1 MEINEW
7 LNGNKLSLDI
17 WNKKYRNED
26 ESFEEF
32 LDRICVGQENIKE
45 LVRSKKFIFG
55 GRILANRGVKN
66 KKGSLSN
73 CYVLPAP
80 EDNLESIL
88 ECAKQMART
97 FSYGGGVGIDLSNLR
112 PRGATTHNAAKE
124 SSGPVSFMD
133 LFSQVTQTI
142 SQNGRRGATMI
153 SLSINHPD
161 IEEFIDCKTDLE
173 RVKYANISVRVTD
186 DFMKAVEQKISTY
199 YLLSWPC
206 NKCET
211 GIDTST
217 WKEGEL
223 HEVNGTYYKLVDPN
237 RLFKKLCENNWN
249 YAEPGI
255 LYWDRIEGYNMLNN
269 IEEFKY
275 AGVNP
280 CAEEPLP
287 AGGSCLLGSINLA
300 EFVINPFTK
309 NAKINWND
317 LEDTVIK
324 SVMALNQVLIEGL
337 TLHPLPIQQKTV
349 RDWRQIGL
357 GTMGLAEMLI
367 KLGIK
372 YGSPESIKIID
383 TIYNDI
389 ASTAVEESLALAK
402 EHGCYPACDK
412 EKLAQSKFIKALG
425 LPVSIIDD
433 IRKYG
438 LYNSQLLTCAPTG
451 SIGTMFETS
460 TGVEPYFA
468 LSYTRKTQSLNGEDT
483 YYQVDSKIV
492 EDYKKVTGDVKLPD
506 YFITSADIN
515 PIDRVKVQSAL
526 QEYTD
531 ASISSTVNLPNE
543 ATVDDVYNIYIE
555 AWKYNLKG
563 VTVYRSGCKRE
574 GILTTDKP
582 EKKEEPIQLEAV
594 HDKLPRGFIVKAD
607 DNCIGLKRTLVTGC
621 GTLHCEAFFHPE
633 TGELLETY
641 LSKGSKGGCNNFMI
655 GLSRMISLAARGGL
669 GIDAIIDQLN
679 SCGVCPSYAVR
690 TATKKDT
697 SKGACCP
704 VAVGNALR
712 DMHNEVL
719 EKIKYCYPDNY
730 INLSQIPEFLGDN
743 MPERIEKW
751 KEYKDQGVVIT
762 NATEYEE
769 CPECHQKGLT
779 HSGGCDQCI
788 LCGYSKCN

>member
-7 LNGNKLSLDI
+7 LNGNQLSLDI

-32 LDRICVGQENIKE
+32 LDRICVGQEDIKE
-45 LVRSKKFIFG
+45 LIRSKKFIFG
-55 GRILANRGVKN
+55 GRILANRGIKN

-112 PRGATTHNAAKE
+112 PRGAATHNAAKE
-124 SSGPVSFMD
+124 STGPVSFMD

-153 SLSINHPD
+153 SLSVNHPD

-173 RVKYANISVRVTD
+173 RVKYANISVRVTN
-186 DFMKAVEQKISTY
+186 DFMDAVKHGVKRY
-199 YLLSWPC
+199 VLSWPC
-206 NKCET
+206 DKYES
-211 GIDTST
+211 GIDTSD
-217 WKEGEL
+217 WKDGEL
-223 HEVNGTYYKLVDPN
+223 HEINGVYYKIVDPVK
-237 RLFKKLCENNWN
+237 LFRKLAENNWN

-255 LYWDRIEGYNMLNN
+255 LYWNDIEGYNMLDN

-287 AGGSCLLGSINLA
+287 AGGSCLLGSINLSK
-300 EFVINPFTK
+300 FVINPFTK
-309 NAKINWND
+309 NASIDWND
-317 LEDTVIK
+317 LETTV
-324 SVMALNQVLIEGL
+324 VGATMALNQVLIEGL
-337 TLHPLPIQQKTV
+337 TLHPLSIQQETV

-372 YGSPESIKIID
+372 YGSEESINLIKEVYR
-383 TIYNDI
+383 TI
-389 ASTAVEESLALAK
+389 AVTAVQESLSLA
-402 EHGCYPACDK
+402 EELGCYPKCDK
-412 EKLAQSKFIKALG
+412 EKLVQSNFITALA

-492 EDYKKVTGDVKLPD
+492 EDYKKVTGNVKLPD
-506 YFITSADIN
+506 YFITSANIN
-515 PIDRVKVQSAL
+515 PIDRIKVQAAL

-543 ATVDDVYNIYIE
+543 ATVEDVYNIYLE
-555 AWKYNLKG
+555 AWEHRLKG
-563 VTVYRSGCKRE
+563 ITIYRSGCKRE

-582 EKKEEPIQLEAV
+582 EKKEESVQLEAV
-594 HDKLPRGFIVKAD
+594 HDDLPRGFVVKAD
-607 DNCIGLKRTLVTGC
+607 DNCIGLKRTLTTGC
-621 GTLHCEAFFHPE
+621 GTLHVEAFFHPE

-669 GIDAIIDQLN
+669 SINAIIDQLN

-712 DMHNEVL
+712 EMYKEVQQRIQRCIP
-719 EKIKYCYPDNY
+719 EQSSSEDYKKIAEV
-730 INLSQIPEFLGDN
+730 NLS
-743 MPERIEKW
+743 
-751 KEYKDQGVVIT
+751 
-762 NATEYEE
+762 EYEE

-779 HSGGCDQCI
+779 HIGGCDECI
-788 LCGYSKCN
+788 LCGYTHCS

>member
-1 MEINEW
+1 MNEKEW
-7 LNGNKLSLDI
+7 LNGNQLSLDI
-17 WNKKYRNED
+17 YNKKYRNED
-26 ESFEEF
+26 EIFEEF
-32 LDRICVGQENIKE
+32 LDRICVGQKDIKE
-45 LVRSKKFIFG
+45 LIRSKKFIFG
-55 GRILANRGVKN
+55 GRILANRGIKN

-124 SSGPVSFMD
+124 STGPVSFMD
-133 LFSQVTQTI
+133 LYSQVTQTI

-153 SLSINHPD
+153 SLSVNHPD

-186 DFMKAVEQKISTY
+186 DFMNAVENGADIY
-199 YLLSWPC
+199 MLSWPC
-206 NKCET
+206 DICVA
-211 GIDTST
+211 GIDISD
-217 WKEGEL
+217 WKDGEL
-223 HEVNGTYYKLVDPN
+223 HEINGVYYKIINPVK
-237 RLFKKLCENNWN
+237 LFHKLAENNWN

-255 LYWDRIEGYNMLNN
+255 LYWDRIEGYNMLDN

-287 AGGSCLLGSINLA
+287 AGGSCLLGSINLGM
-300 EFVINPFTK
+300 FVKNPFTK
-309 NAKINWND
+309 NASVDWND
-317 LEDTVIK
+317 LETTV
-324 SVMALNQVLIEGL
+324 VGATMALNQVLIEGL
-337 TLHPLPIQQKTV
+337 TLHPLSIQQETV

-367 KLGIK
+367 KLGLK
-372 YGSPESIKIID
+372 YGSPESINLIEEVYR
-383 TIYNDI
+383 TI
-389 ASTAVEESLALAK
+389 ATTAVYESLALAK
-402 EHGCYPACDK
+402 EHGCYPKCNK
-412 EKLAQSKFIKALG
+412 EKLVQSNFIKVLE

-492 EDYKKVTGDVKLPD
+492 EDYKKATGDVKLPD
-506 YFITSADIN
+506 YFVTSSDLN
-515 PIDRVKVQSAL
+515 PIDRIKVQSAL
-526 QEYTD
+526 QKYTD
-531 ASISSTVNLPNE
+531 ASISSTVNLPNKAAVE
-543 ATVDDVYNIYIE
+543 DVYNIYIE
-555 AWKYNLKG
+555 AWKHNLKG
-563 VTVYRSGCKRE
+563 VTIYRSGCKRE
-574 GILTTDKP
+574 GILTVDKP
-582 EKKEEPIQLEAV
+582 EKKEELIQLEAI
-594 HDKLPRGFIVKAD
+594 HDKLPRGFVVKAD
-607 DNCIGLKRTLVTGC
+607 DNCIGLKRTLTTGC

-712 DMHNEVL
+712 DMHKEV
-719 EKIKYCYPDNY
+719 
-730 INLSQIPEFLGDN
+730 
-743 MPERIEKW
+743 MERIKTCIPSE
-751 KEYKDQGVVIT
+751 DSNIPNSVTVVET
-762 NATEYEE
+762 SEYEE

-779 HSGGCDQCI
+779 HIGGCNECI
-788 LCGYSKCN
+788 YCGYSKCS

>member
-1 MEINEW
+1 MTEQEW
-7 LNGNKLSLDI
+7 LNDNQLSLDI

-26 ESFEEF
+26 ETFEEF
-32 LDRICVGQENIKE
+32 LDRICVGQENIKD
-45 LVRSKKFIFG
+45 LIRSKKFIFG
-55 GRILANRGVKN
+55 GRILANRGIKN

-112 PRGATTHNAAKE
+112 PKGATTHNAAKE
-124 SSGPVSFMD
+124 STGPVSFMD
-133 LFSQVTQTI
+133 LYSQVTQTI

-153 SLSINHPD
+153 SLSVNHPD

-173 RVKYANISVRVTD
+173 RVKYANISVRVTN
-186 DFMKAVEQKISTY
+186 DFMNAVKHRINRY
-199 YLLSWPC
+199 ILSWPC
-206 NKCET
+206 DKCES
-211 GIDTST
+211 GINTSD
-217 WKEGEL
+217 WKDGEL
-223 HEVNGTYYKLVDPN
+223 HEVNGVYYKIVNPVK
-237 RLFKKLCENNWN
+237 LFQKLAENNWN

-255 LYWDRIEGYNMLNN
+255 LYWNHIEEYNMLDN

-287 AGGSCLLGSINLA
+287 AGGSCLLGSINLGM
-300 EFVINPFTK
+300 FVKNPFTK
-309 NAKINWND
+309 NASVDWND
-317 LEDTVIK
+317 LETTV
-324 SVMALNQVLIEGL
+324 VGATMALNQVLIEGL
-337 TLHPLPIQQKTV
+337 TLHPLSIQQETV

-367 KLGIK
+367 KLGLK
-372 YGSPESIKIID
+372 YGSEESINLIKEIYR
-383 TIYNDI
+383 TI
-389 ASTAVEESLALAK
+389 AVTAVQESLSLA
-402 EHGCYPACDK
+402 EELGCYPKCDK
-412 EKLAQSKFIKALG
+412 EKLVQSTFIKALN
-425 LPVSIIDD
+425 LPISIIDN

-492 EDYKKVTGDVKLPD
+492 EDYKEATGNFKLPD
-506 YFITSADIN
+506 YFVTSSDLN
-515 PIDRVKVQSAL
+515 PIDRIKVQSAL
-526 QEYTD
+526 QKYTD
-531 ASISSTVNLPNE
+531 ASISSTINLPNK
-543 ATVDDVYNIYIE
+543 ATIEDIYNIYIE
-555 AWKYNLKG
+555 AWKHGLKG

-574 GILTTDKP
+574 GILTTDKH

-594 HDKLPRGFIVKAD
+594 HDELPRGFIVKAD

-719 EKIKYCYPDNY
+719 KKIKYCYPDNY
-730 INLSQIPEFLGDN
+730 VNLSQIPEFLGDN
-743 MPERIEKW
+743 MPERIKKW
-751 KEYKDQGVVIT
+751 KEYKDQGVVLT
-762 NATEYEE
+762 DVTEYEE
-769 CPECHQKGLT
+769 CPSCHEKGLT
-779 HSGGCDQCI
+779 HIGGCDQCI
-788 LCGYSKCN
+788 ACGWSRCS

>member
-1 MEINEW
+1 MEINKW

-45 LVRSKKFIFG
+45 IVRSKKFIFG
-55 GRILANRGVKN
+55 GRILANRGIKG

-124 SSGPVSFMD
+124 STGPVSFMD
-133 LFSQVTQTI
+133 LYSQVTQTI

-153 SLSINHPD
+153 SLSVNHPD

-173 RVKYANISVRVTD
+173 RVKYANISVRVND
-186 DFMKAVEQKISTY
+186 DFMEAVENKSDTY
-199 YLLSWPC
+199 MLTWPC
-206 NKCET
+206 NKCEDVDIN
-211 GIDTST
+211 G
-217 WKEGEL
+217 WKENEL
-223 HEVNGTYYKLVDPN
+223 HEVNGIYYKLINPVK
-237 RLFKKLCENNWN
+237 LFRKLAENNWN

-255 LYWDRIEGYNMLNN
+255 LYWNHIEGYNMLDN

-287 AGGSCLLGSINLA
+287 AGGSCLLGSINLGM
-300 EFVINPFTK
+300 FVKNPFTK
-309 NAKINWND
+309 NASIDWND
-317 LEDTVIK
+317 LETTV
-324 SVMALNQVLIEGL
+324 VGATMALNQVLIEGL
-337 TLHPLPIQQKTV
+337 TLHPLSIQQETV

-372 YGSPESIKIID
+372 YGSEESINLIKEVYR
-383 TIYNDI
+383 TIAI
-389 ASTAVEESLALAK
+389 TAIQESLSLA
-402 EHGCYPACDK
+402 EELGCYPKCDK
-412 EKLAQSKFIKALG
+412 EKLVQSKFIKALN

-506 YFITSADIN
+506 YFVTSSDLN
-515 PIDRVKVQSAL
+515 PIDRIKVQSAL

-543 ATVDDVYNIYIE
+543 VSIEDVYNIYIE

-563 VTVYRSGCKRE
+563 ITVYRSGCKRE

-582 EKKEEPIQLEAV
+582 EKKEESIQLEAV
-594 HDKLPRGFIVKAD
+594 HDELPRGFIVKAD
-607 DNCIGLKRTLVTGC
+607 DNCIGFKRTLTTGC
-621 GTLHCEAFFHPE
+621 GTLHVESFFDPE
-633 TGELLETY
+633 TGELRETY
-641 LSKGSKGGCNNFMI
+641 LSKGSKGGCNNYMI

-669 GIDAIIDQLN
+669 SIEAIIDQLN

-704 VAVGNALR
+704 TAVGIAIK
-712 DMHNEVL
+712 DMYKEAQDR
-719 EKIKYCYPDNY
+719 IQRC
-730 INLSQIPEFLGDN
+730 IPEKSSKQVYEK
-743 MPERIEKW
+743 PEIF
-751 KEYKDQGVVIT
+751 EYD
-762 NATEYEE
+762 E
-769 CPECHQKGLT
+769 CPECRQKGLT
-779 HSGGCDQCI
+779 HIGGCDQCI
-788 LCGYSKCN
+788 LCGWSRCS

>member
-1 MEINEW
+1 MTEKEW
-7 LNGNKLSLDI
+7 LNGNQLSLDI

-32 LDRICVGQENIKE
+32 LDRICVGQKDIKE
-45 LVRSKKFIFG
+45 LIRSKKFIFG
-55 GRILANRGVKN
+55 GRILANRGIKG

-88 ECAKQMART
+88 DCAKQMART

-112 PRGATTHNAAKE
+112 PRGAATHNAAKE

-153 SLSINHPD
+153 SLSVNHPD

-186 DFMKAVEQKISTY
+186 DFMNAVEKDKDY
-199 YLLSWPC
+199 FLAWPC
-206 NKCET
+206 EKSDFNIDLDCKYNKLYET
-211 GIDTST
+211 ISINN
-217 WKEGEL
+217 EL
-223 HEVNGTYYKLVDPN
+223 RYYKKVKAKE
-237 RLFKKLCENNWN
+237 LFKKLAENNWN

-255 LYWDRIEGYNMLNN
+255 LYWNNIEEYNMLNN

-280 CAEEPLP
+280 CAEEPLC
-287 AGGSCLLGSINLA
+287 AGGSCLLGSINLSK
-300 EFVINPFTK
+300 FVINPFTK

-337 TLHPLPIQQKTV
+337 TLHPLSIQQETV
-349 RDWRQIGL
+349 RDLRQIGL

-372 YGSPESIKIID
+372 YGSEESINLIKEVYR
-383 TIYNDI
+383 TI
-389 ASTAVEESLALAK
+389 AVTAVYESLALAR
-402 EHGCYPACDK
+402 EHGCYPKCNK
-412 EKLAQSKFIKALG
+412 ERLIHSSFIKALN
-425 LPVSIIDD
+425 LPTSVLGEIVD
-433 IRKYG
+433 YG

-506 YFITSADIN
+506 YFVTSADIN
-515 PIDRVKVQSAL
+515 PIDRIKVQAAL
-526 QEYTD
+526 QNYTD
-531 ASISSTVNLPNE
+531 ASISSTINLPNK
-543 ATVDDVYNIYIE
+543 ATIEDVYNIYLE
-555 AWKYNLKG
+555 AWERRLKG

-574 GILTTDKP
+574 GILTVDKP
-582 EKKEEPIQLEAV
+582 KKAKEPVQLEAV
-594 HDKLPRGFIVKAD
+594 HNELPRGFVVKAD
-607 DNCIGLKRTLVTGC
+607 DTCIGLKRTLTTGC
-621 GTLHCEAFFHPE
+621 GTLHCTAYFDSI
-633 TGELLETY
+633 TGDLRETY
-641 LSKGSKGGCNNFMI
+641 LSKGSKGGCQNFMI

-669 GIDAIIDQLN
+669 SIDAIIDQLN

-704 VAVGNALR
+704 TAVGIALK
-712 DMHNEVL
+712 DMHKEVL
-719 EKIKYCYPDNY
+719 ERIHNCIPSECESPIKSHEISY
-730 INLSQIPEFLGDN
+730 S
-743 MPERIEKW
+743 
-751 KEYKDQGVVIT
+751 
-762 NATEYEE
+762 EYEE

-779 HSGGCDQCI
+779 HIGGCNECV
-788 LCGYSKCN
+788 LCGYTKCS

>member
-1 MEINEW
+1 MQIEEW
-7 LNGNKLSLDI
+7 LNRNKLSVDI

-32 LDRICVGQENIKE
+32 LDRICVGQEDIKE

-55 GRILANRGVKN
+55 GRILANRGIKN

-80 EDNLESIL
+80 EDNLESIF

-112 PRGATTHNAAKE
+112 PRGAATHNAAKE

-153 SLSINHPD
+153 SLDVNHPD

-186 DFMKAVEQKISTY
+186 DFMNAVKRGVNRYI
-199 YLLSWPC
+199 LSWPC
-206 NKCET
+206 NKCEV
-211 GIDTST
+211 GFDTLD

-223 HEVNGTYYKLVDPN
+223 HELNGVYYKIVNPVK
-237 RLFKKLCENNWN
+237 LFRKLAENNWN

-255 LYWDRIEGYNMLNN
+255 LYWNRIEEYNMLDNV
-269 IEEFKY
+269 EEFNY

-287 AGGSCLLGSINLA
+287 AGGSCLLGSINLSK
-300 EFVINPFTK
+300 FVINPFTK

-337 TLHPLPIQQKTV
+337 TLHPLSIQQETV

-372 YGSPESIKIID
+372 YGSQESIKLIN

-402 EHGCYPACDK
+402 ELGCYPKCDK
-412 EKLAQSKFIKALG
+412 EKLVQSSFIKALG
-425 LPVSIIDD
+425 LPTSVIDD

-492 EDYKKVTGDVKLPD
+492 EDYKKATGDVKLSD
-506 YFITSADIN
+506 YFVTSANIN
-515 PIDRVKVQSAL
+515 PIDRIKVQAAL

-543 ATVDDVYNIYIE
+543 ATVEDIYNIYLK
-555 AWKYNLKG
+555 AWENGLKG
-563 VTVYRSGCKRE
+563 ITIYRSGCKRE

-582 EKKEEPIQLEAV
+582 EKKEESIQLDAI
-594 HDKLPRGFIVKAD
+594 HDELPRGFIVKAD
-607 DNCIGLKRTLVTGC
+607 DNCIGLKRTLTTGC

-704 VAVGNALR
+704 VAVGNALKE
-712 DMHNEVL
+712 MYTEVQ
-719 EKIKYCYPDNY
+719 EKIKCCDFHDSMSNVDTQYR
-730 INLSQIPEFLGDN
+730 L
-743 MPERIEKW
+743 
-751 KEYKDQGVVIT
+751 
-762 NATEYEE
+762 EE
-769 CPECHQKGLT
+769 SLKSMEQYDVCPECHLKGLT
-779 HSGGCDQCI
+779 HIGGCNECI
-788 LCGYSKCN
+788 LCGYTKCN

>member
-1 MEINEW
+1 MTEQEW
-7 LNGNKLSLDI
+7 LNSNQLSLDI

-26 ESFEEF
+26 ETFEEF
-32 LDRICVGQENIKE
+32 LDRICLGQKDIKE
-45 LVRSKKFIFG
+45 LICSKKFIFG
-55 GRILANRGVKN
+55 GRILANRGIRN

-112 PRGATTHNAAKE
+112 PRGAITHNAAKE
-124 SSGPVSFMD
+124 STGPVSFMD
-133 LFSQVTQTI
+133 LYSQVTQTI

-153 SLSINHPD
+153 SLSVNHPD

-186 DFMKAVEQKISTY
+186 DFMKAVKNGVKRY
-199 YLLSWPC
+199 VLSWPC
-206 NKCET
+206 DKYES
-211 GIDTST
+211 GIDVST
-217 WKEGEL
+217 WKDGEL
-223 HEVNGTYYKLVDPN
+223 HEVNGVYYKIINPVK
-237 RLFKKLCENNWN
+237 LFHKLAENNWN

-255 LYWDRIEGYNMLNN
+255 LYWDRIEGYNMLDN

-287 AGGSCLLGSINLA
+287 AGGSCLLGSINLGM
-300 EFVINPFTK
+300 FVKNPFTK
-309 NAKINWND
+309 NASVDWND
-317 LEDTVIK
+317 LETTV
-324 SVMALNQVLIEGL
+324 VGATMALNQVLIEGL
-337 TLHPLPIQQKTV
+337 TLHPLSIQQETV

-372 YGSPESIKIID
+372 YGSPESINLIEEVYR
-383 TIYNDI
+383 TI
-389 ASTAVEESLALAK
+389 ATTAVYESLALAK
-402 EHGCYPACDK
+402 EHGCYPKCSK
-412 EKLAQSKFIKALG
+412 EKLVQSNFIKALE

-492 EDYKKVTGDVKLPD
+492 EDYKKATGNVKLPD
-506 YFITSADIN
+506 YFVTSSDLN
-515 PIDRVKVQSAL
+515 PIDRIKVQSAL
-526 QEYTD
+526 QKYTD
-531 ASISSTVNLPNE
+531 ASISSTVNLPNKV
-543 ATVDDVYNIYIE
+543 TVEDVYNIYIE

-563 VTVYRSGCKRE
+563 ITIYRSGCKRE
-574 GILTTDKP
+574 GILTVDKP

-594 HDKLPRGFIVKAD
+594 HDELDTILPKSRDTFGKVLSGATYKYKTA
-607 DNCIGLKRTLVTGC
+607 C
-621 GTLHCEAFFHPE
+621 GTLYITINKDENGNIIEIFTNSSKNGTCKANLNGE
-633 TGELLETY
+633 TRLA
-641 LSKGSKGGCNNFMI
+641 
-655 GLSRMISLAARGGL
+655 SLALRSGIKVDEVIDSLKSIQCQSCIFAKARGNK
-669 GIDAIIDQLN
+669 IDGSSCPDII
-679 SCGVCPSYAVR
+679 SKCI
-690 TATKKDT
+690 KD
-697 SKGACCP
+697 
-704 VAVGNALR
+704 
-712 DMHNEVL
+712 
-719 EKIKYCYPDNY
+719 
-730 INLSQIPEFLGDN
+730 
-743 MPERIEKW
+743 
-751 KEYKDQGVVIT
+751 EYKEKNIIKNKTVVENNVENIVI
-762 NATEYEE
+762 NHNV
-769 CPECHQKGLT
+769 CPECGKQLQHI
-779 HSGGCDQCI
+779 GGCVQCE
-788 LCGYSKCN
+788 CGYSKCE

>member
-1 MEINEW
+1 MSEKEW
-7 LNGNKLSLDI
+7 LNDNQLSLDI

-32 LDRICVGQENIKE
+32 LDRICVNQEDIKE

-55 GRILANRGVKN
+55 GRILANRGIKN

-124 SSGPVSFMD
+124 STGPVSFMD
-133 LFSQVTQTI
+133 LYSQVTQTI

-153 SLSINHPD
+153 SLDVNHPD

-173 RVKYANISVRVTD
+173 RVKYANISVRVND
-186 DFMKAVEQKISTY
+186 DFIKAVEHGITKY
-199 YLLSWPC
+199 MLSWPC
-206 NKCET
+206 DRRED
-211 GIDTST
+211 IYISD

-223 HEVNGTYYKLVDPN
+223 HEVNGVYYKIVNPCK
-237 RLFKKLCENNWN
+237 LFRKLTENNWN

-255 LYWDRIEGYNMLNN
+255 LYWNHIEEYNMLDN

-287 AGGSCLLGSINLA
+287 AGGSCLLGSINLSK
-300 EFVINPFTK
+300 FVTNSFTK

-337 TLHPLPIQQKTV
+337 TLHPLSIQQETV

-402 EHGCYPACDK
+402 EHGCYPKCDK
-412 EKLAQSKFIKALG
+412 EKLVQSSFIKALG

-492 EDYKKVTGDVKLPD
+492 EDYKKATGDVKLPD
-506 YFITSADIN
+506 YFVTSSDLN
-515 PIDRVKVQSAL
+515 PIDRIKVQAAL
-526 QEYTD
+526 QKYTD

-543 ATVDDVYNIYIE
+543 ATVEDVYNIYIE
-555 AWKYNLKG
+555 AWKQGLKG
-563 VTVYRSGCKRE
+563 ITVYRSGCKRE

-582 EKKEEPIQLEAV
+582 EKKEESIQLEVV
-594 HDKLPRGFIVKAD
+594 HDELPRGFVVKAD
-607 DNCIGLKRTLVTGC
+607 DNCIGLKRTLTTGC
-621 GTLHCEAFFHPE
+621 GTLHCTAYFDPI
-633 TGELLETY
+633 TGELRETY
-641 LSKGSKGGCNNFMI
+641 LSKGSKGGCQNFMI

-669 GIDAIIDQLN
+669 SINNIIDQLN

-690 TATKKDT
+690 TATKHDT
-697 SKGACCP
+697 SKGSCCP
-704 VAVGNALR
+704 IAVGNALR
-712 DMHNEVL
+712 SMYKEV
-719 EKIKYCYPDNY
+719 
-730 INLSQIPEFLGDN
+730 Q
-743 MPERIEKW
+743 ERIKNCYTINENDIIDISD
-751 KEYKDQGVVIT
+751 YNI
-762 NATEYEE
+762 TEYEE

-779 HSGGCDQCI
+779 HVGGCNECV

>member
-1 MEINEW
+1 MTEQEW
-7 LNGNKLSLDI
+7 LNDNQLSLDI

-45 LVRSKKFIFG
+45 LIRSKKFIFG
-55 GRILANRGVKN
+55 GRILANRGVKG

-73 CYVLPAP
+73 CYVLPPP

-112 PRGATTHNAAKE
+112 PRGAVTHNAAKE
-124 SSGPVSFMD
+124 STGPVSFMD
-133 LFSQVTQTI
+133 LYSQVTQTI

-173 RVKYANISVRVTD
+173 RVKYANISVRITD
-186 DFMKAVEQKISTY
+186 KFMQAVEKDEDYI
-199 YLLSWPC
+199 LRWPC
-206 NKCET
+206 SNTSIDDLQKEFPCEAPYNELCEIIIDGEIT
-211 GIDTST
+211 G
-217 WKEGEL
+217 
-223 HEVNGTYYKLVDPN
+223 YYKRVKA
-237 RLFKKLCENNWN
+237 KKLFNKLAENNWN

-255 LYWDRIEGYNMLNN
+255 LYWNRIEEYNMLNN
-269 IEEFKY
+269 TKEFKY

-300 EFVINPFTK
+300 KFVLNPFTK
-309 NAKINWND
+309 NAKIDWNG
-317 LEDTVIK
+317 LEDTVML

-337 TLHPLPIQQKTV
+337 TLHPLSIQQETV
-349 RDWRQIGL
+349 RNWRQIGL

-367 KLGIK
+367 KLGIQ
-372 YGSPESIKIID
+372 YGSPKSIELIN
-383 TIYNDI
+383 TLYNDI

-402 EHGCYPACDK
+402 ELGCYSKCDK
-412 EKLAQSKFIKALG
+412 EKLVQSNFIKALG

-460 TGVEPYFA
+460 TGLEPYFA

-492 EDYKKVTGDVKLPD
+492 DDYKKVTGNTKLPN
-506 YFITSADIN
+506 YFVTSADIN
-515 PIDRVKVQSAL
+515 PIDRIKVQSAL
-526 QEYTD
+526 QTYTD
-531 ASISSTVNLPNE
+531 ASISSTINLPKE
-543 ATVDDVYNIYIE
+543 ASIEDVYNIYME
-555 AWKYNLKG
+555 AWENGLKG
-563 VTVYRSGCKRE
+563 VTIYRSGCKRE

-582 EKKEEPIQLEAV
+582 KKEESVQLEAE
-594 HDKLPRGFIVKAD
+594 HPTLLQRGEVIKAG
-607 DNCIGLKRTLVTGC
+607 DNCIGLKRTLTTGC
-621 GTLHCEAFFHPE
+621 GTLHCTAYFDPF
-633 TGELLETY
+633 TGELRETY
-641 LSKGSKGGCNNFMI
+641 LSKGSKGGCQNFMI

-669 GIDAIIDQLN
+669 SLEAIIDQLN

-690 TATKKDT
+690 NATKHDT
-697 SKGACCP
+697 SKGSCCP
-704 VAVGNALR
+704 IAVGIALKS
-712 DMHNEVL
+712 MHEEVL
-719 EKIKYCYPDNY
+719 ERIHNCVPVIELKSEPVLDNY
-730 INLSQIPEFLGDN
+730 EI
-743 MPERIEKW
+743 
-751 KEYKDQGVVIT
+751 
-762 NATEYEE
+762 

>member
-1 MEINEW
+1 MTENEW

-32 LDRICVGQENIKE
+32 LDRICAGQENIKE

-55 GRILANRGVKN
+55 GRILANRGIKN

-124 SSGPVSFMD
+124 STGPVSFMD
-133 LFSQVTQTI
+133 LYSQVTQTI

-153 SLSINHPD
+153 SLSVNHPD
-161 IEEFIDCKTDLE
+161 IEEFIDCKTNLE

-186 DFMKAVEQKISTY
+186 EFMRAVKNDLDY
-199 YLLSWPC
+199 FLAWPC
-206 NKCET
+206 GKFDFNIDLDSEYDKLYET
-211 GIDTST
+211 VSITN
-217 WKEGEL
+217 
-223 HEVNGTYYKLVDPN
+223 EVRYYK
-237 RLFKKLCENNWN
+237 RIKARKLFRKLAENNWN

-255 LYWDRIEGYNMLNN
+255 LYWNRIENYNMLDNV
-269 IEEFKY
+269 EDFHY

-287 AGGSCLLGSINLA
+287 SGGSCLLGSINLGM
-300 EFVINPFTK
+300 FVKDPFTK
-309 NAKINWND
+309 NANIDWND
-317 LEDTVIK
+317 LETTVIGAT
-324 SVMALNQVLIEGL
+324 MALNQVLIEGL
-337 TLHPLPIQQKTV
+337 TLHPLSIQQETV

-372 YGSPESIKIID
+372 YGSPESIDLID
-383 TIYNDI
+383 TIYKDI
-389 ASTAVEESLALAK
+389 ACTAIEESLALAK
-402 EHGCYPACDK
+402 EHGCYPKCNK
-412 EKLAQSKFIKALG
+412 EKLVQSSFIKALN
-425 LPVSIIDD
+425 LPISIIDD

-468 LSYTRKTQSLNGEDT
+468 LSYTRKTQSLNGKDT

-492 EDYKKVTGDVKLPD
+492 EDYKKVTENIKLTD
-506 YFITSADIN
+506 CFVTSADIN
-515 PIDRVKVQSAL
+515 PIDRINVQATL
-526 QEYTD
+526 QDYTD
-531 ASISSTVNLPNE
+531 ASISSTINLPNT
-543 ATVDDVYNIYIE
+543 ATIEDVYNIYLD
-555 AWKYNLKG
+555 AWREGLKG
-563 VTVYRSGCKRE
+563 VTIYRSGCKRE
-574 GILTTDKP
+574 GILTVDKP
-582 EKKEEPIQLEAV
+582 EKKEEPIQLEAI
-594 HDKLPRGFIVKAD
+594 HDKLPRGFVVKAD
-607 DNCIGLKRTLVTGC
+607 DNCIGLKRTLTTGC
-621 GTLHCEAFFHPE
+621 GTLHVTAYFDPI
-633 TGELLETY
+633 TGELRETY
-641 LSKGSKGGCNNFMI
+641 LSKGSKGGCANFMV

-704 VAVGNALR
+704 TAVGIALK
-712 DMHNEVL
+712 DMHKEV
-719 EKIKYCYPDNY
+719 
-730 INLSQIPEFLGDN
+730 Q
-743 MPERIEKW
+743 ERIKCCHDSMSHSDIQYRLEETAKAM
-751 KEYKDQGVVIT
+751 EQ
-762 NATEYEE
+762 YEE

-779 HSGGCDQCI
+779 HLGGCDQCI

>member
-1 MEINEW
+1 MNEKEW
-7 LNGNKLSLDI
+7 LNGNQLSLDI
-17 WNKKYRNED
+17 YNKKYRNED
-26 ESFEEF
+26 ETFEEF
-32 LDRICVGQENIKE
+32 LDRICVGQKDIKE
-45 LVRSKKFIFG
+45 LIRSKKFIFG
-55 GRILANRGVKN
+55 GRILANRGIKN

-112 PRGATTHNAAKE
+112 PRGAITHNAAKE
-124 SSGPVSFMD
+124 STGPVSFMD
-133 LFSQVTQTI
+133 LYSQVTQTI

-153 SLSINHPD
+153 SLSVNHPD

-186 DFMKAVEQKISTY
+186 DFMKAVENGVGRY
-199 YLLSWPC
+199 MLSWPC
-206 NKCET
+206 DKCES
-211 GIDTST
+211 GIDVST
-217 WKEGEL
+217 WKDGEL
-223 HEVNGTYYKLVDPN
+223 HEVNGVYYKIINPCK
-237 RLFKKLCENNWN
+237 LFRKLAENNWN

-255 LYWDRIEGYNMLNN
+255 LYWNRIEGYNMLDN

-287 AGGSCLLGSINLA
+287 AGGSCLLGSINLGM
-300 EFVINPFTK
+300 FVKNPFTK
-309 NAKINWND
+309 NASVDWND
-317 LEDTVIK
+317 LETTV
-324 SVMALNQVLIEGL
+324 VGATMALNQVLIEGL
-337 TLHPLPIQQKTV
+337 TLHPLSIQQETV

-372 YGSPESIKIID
+372 YGSPESINLIEEVYR
-383 TIYNDI
+383 TI
-389 ASTAVEESLALAK
+389 ATTAVYESLALAK
-402 EHGCYPACDK
+402 EHGCYPKCNK
-412 EKLAQSKFIKALG
+412 EKLVQSNFIKTLE

-492 EDYKKVTGDVKLPD
+492 EDYKKVTGDIKLPD
-506 YFITSADIN
+506 YFVTSSDLN
-515 PIDRVKVQSAL
+515 PIDRIKVQSAL
-526 QEYTD
+526 QKYTD
-531 ASISSTVNLPNE
+531 ASISSTVNLPNK
-543 ATVDDVYNIYIE
+543 ATIEDVYNIYIE
-555 AWKYNLKG
+555 AWKHNLKG
-563 VTVYRSGCKRE
+563 VTIYRSGCKRE
-574 GILTTDKP
+574 GILTVDKP
-582 EKKEEPIQLEAV
+582 EKKEEPIQLEAI
-594 HDKLPRGFIVKAD
+594 HDKFPRGFVVKAD
-607 DNCIGLKRTLVTGC
+607 DNCIGLKRTLTTGC

-669 GIDAIIDQLN
+669 GINAIIDQLN

-704 VAVGNALR
+704 VAVGNALKEMYKEVQER
-712 DMHNEVL
+712 IKCCHDTMSKEDVQYRLEKVL
-719 EKIKYCYPDNY
+719 EEID
-730 INLSQIPEFLGDN
+730 S
-743 MPERIEKW
+743 
-751 KEYKDQGVVIT
+751 
-762 NATEYEE
+762 YEE
-769 CPECHQKGLT
+769 CPECHEKGLT
-779 HSGGCDQCI
+779 HIGGCDQCI
-788 LCGYSKCN
+788 SCGWSRCS

>member
-1 MEINEW
+1 MTEKEW
-7 LNGNKLSLDI
+7 LNGNQLSLDI

-32 LDRICVGQENIKE
+32 LDRVCVGQEDIKE
-45 LVRSKKFIFG
+45 LIRSKKFIFG
-55 GRILANRGVKN
+55 GRILANRGIKG

-124 SSGPVSFMD
+124 STGPVSFMD
-133 LFSQVTQTI
+133 LYSQVTQTI

-153 SLSINHPD
+153 SLSVNHPD

-173 RVKYANISVRVTD
+173 RIKYANISVRVTD
-186 DFMKAVEQKISTY
+186 GFMEAVEHGITKYMLT
-199 YLLSWPC
+199 WPC
-206 NKCET
+206 DKRED
-211 GIDTST
+211 IYISD

-223 HEVNGTYYKLVDPN
+223 HEVNGVYYKIINPVK
-237 RLFKKLCENNWN
+237 LFKKLTENNWN

-255 LYWDRIEGYNMLNN
+255 LYWNRIEEYNMLNN

-280 CAEEPLP
+280 CSEEPLP
-287 AGGSCLLGSINLA
+287 AGGSCLLGSINLGM
-300 EFVINPFTK
+300 FVDNPFTK
-309 NAKINWND
+309 NASINWYA
-317 LEDTVIK
+317 LEAAVIGATR
-324 SVMALNQVLIEGL
+324 ALNQVLIEGL
-337 TLHPLPIQQKTV
+337 TLHPLSIQQETV

-372 YGSPESIKIID
+372 YGSEESINLIKEVYK
-383 TIYNDI
+383 TI
-389 ASTAVEESLALAK
+389 AVDAVYESLALAR
-402 EHGCYPACDK
+402 EHGCYPKCNK
-412 EKLAQSKFIKALG
+412 EKLINSSFIKALN
-425 LPVSIIDD
+425 LPASVLGQIAD
-433 IRKYG
+433 YG

-451 SIGTMFETS
+451 SIGTMLETS
-460 TGVEPYFA
+460 TGLEPYFA

-506 YFITSADIN
+506 YFVTSADIN
-515 PIDRVKVQSAL
+515 PIDRIKVQAAL
-526 QEYTD
+526 QNYTD
-531 ASISSTVNLPNE
+531 ASISSTINLPNK
-543 ATVDDVYNIYIE
+543 ATVEDVYNIYLE
-555 AWKYNLKG
+555 AWERGLKG

-582 EKKEEPIQLEAV
+582 KETGEPIQLEAV
-594 HDKLPRGFIVKAD
+594 HDKLPRGFVVKAD
-607 DNCIGLKRTLVTGC
+607 DTCIGLKRTLTTGC
-621 GTLHCEAFFHPE
+621 GTLHCTAYFDSI
-633 TGELLETY
+633 TGELRETY
-641 LSKGSKGGCNNFMI
+641 LSKGSKGGCQNFMI

-669 GIDAIIDQLN
+669 SINAIIDQLN

-704 VAVGNALR
+704 TAVGIALK
-712 DMHNEVL
+712 DMHKEVL
-719 EKIKYCYPDNY
+719 ERIHNCIPNECESPIKSYEINYP
-730 INLSQIPEFLGDN
+730 
-743 MPERIEKW
+743 
-751 KEYKDQGVVIT
+751 
-762 NATEYEE
+762 EYEE

-779 HSGGCDQCI
+779 HIGGCNECV
-788 LCGYSKCN
+788 LCGYTKCS

>member
-1 MEINEW
+1 MTEKEW
-7 LNGNKLSLDI
+7 LNGNQLSLDI

-32 LDRICVGQENIKE
+32 LDRVCVGQEDIKE
-45 LVRSKKFIFG
+45 LIRSKKFIFG
-55 GRILANRGVKN
+55 GRILANRGIKG

-124 SSGPVSFMD
+124 STGPVSFMD
-133 LFSQVTQTI
+133 LYSQVTQTI

-153 SLSINHPD
+153 SLSVNHPD

-186 DFMKAVEQKISTY
+186 AFMNAVKRGINRY
-199 YLLSWPC
+199 ILSWPC
-206 NKCET
+206 DKCET
-211 GIDTST
+211 GFNTLD

-223 HEVNGTYYKLVDPN
+223 HEVDGVYYKIVNPVK
-237 RLFKKLCENNWN
+237 LFKKLAENNWN

-255 LYWDRIEGYNMLNN
+255 LYWNRIEEYNMLNN

-287 AGGSCLLGSINLA
+287 AGGSCLLGSINLGM
-300 EFVINPFTK
+300 FVENPFTK
-309 NAKINWND
+309 NASVNWND
-317 LEDTVIK
+317 LEAAVVGAT
-324 SVMALNQVLIEGL
+324 MALNQVLIEGL
-337 TLHPLPIQQKTV
+337 TLHPLSIQQETV

-372 YGSPESIKIID
+372 YGSEESINLIREVYR
-383 TIYNDI
+383 TI
-389 ASTAVEESLALAK
+389 AVTAIYESLALAK
-402 EHGCYPACDK
+402 EYGCYPKCNK
-412 EKLAQSKFIKALG
+412 EKLIHSSFIKALN
-425 LPVSIIDD
+425 LPASVLGEIVD
-433 IRKYG
+433 YG

-451 SIGTMFETS
+451 SIGTMLETS

-492 EDYKKVTGDVKLPD
+492 EDYKKTTGDIKLPD
-506 YFITSADIN
+506 YFVTSADIN
-515 PIDRVKVQSAL
+515 PIDRIKVQAAL
-526 QEYTD
+526 QNYTD
-531 ASISSTVNLPNE
+531 ASISSTINLPNKAIVE
-543 ATVDDVYNIYIE
+543 DVYNIYLE
-555 AWKYNLKG
+555 AWERGLKG

-574 GILTTDKP
+574 GILTTDTP
-582 EKKEEPIQLEAV
+582 EKTEEPVQLEAA
-594 HDKLPRGFIVKAD
+594 HDELPRGFVVKAD
-607 DNCIGLKRTLVTGC
+607 DTCIGLKRTLTTGC
-621 GTLHCEAFFHPE
+621 GTLHCTAYFDSI
-633 TGELLETY
+633 TGDLRETY
-641 LSKGSKGGCNNFMI
+641 LSKGSKGGCQNFMI

-669 GIDAIIDQLN
+669 SIDAIIDQLN

-704 VAVGNALR
+704 TAVGIALK
-712 DMHNEVL
+712 DMHKEVL
-719 EKIKYCYPDNY
+719 ERIHNCIPNECESPIKSHEIIYP
-730 INLSQIPEFLGDN
+730 
-743 MPERIEKW
+743 
-751 KEYKDQGVVIT
+751 
-762 NATEYEE
+762 EYEE

-779 HSGGCDQCI
+779 HIGGCNECV
-788 LCGYSKCN
+788 LCGYTKCS

>member
-45 LVRSKKFIFG
+45 LIRSKKFIFG
-55 GRILANRGVKN
+55 GRILANRGIKN

-124 SSGPVSFMD
+124 STGPVSFMD
-133 LFSQVTQTI
+133 LYSQVTQTI
-142 SQNGRRGATMI
+142 SQNSRRGATMI
-153 SLSINHPD
+153 SLSVNHPD

-186 DFMKAVEQKISTY
+186 GFMEAVEHGITKYMLT
-199 YLLSWPC
+199 WPC
-206 NKCET
+206 DKREDMY
-211 GIDTST
+211 ISD

-223 HEVNGTYYKLVDPN
+223 HEVNGVYYKIVNPCK
-237 RLFKKLCENNWN
+237 LFRKLAKNNWN

-255 LYWDRIEGYNMLNN
+255 LYWNRIEEYNMLDN

-280 CAEEPLP
+280 CAEEPLC
-287 AGGSCLLGSINLA
+287 AGGSCLLGSINLGM
-300 EFVINPFTK
+300 FVKNPFTK
-309 NAKINWND
+309 NASIDWND
-317 LEDTVIK
+317 LETTV
-324 SVMALNQVLIEGL
+324 VGATMALNQVLIEGL
-337 TLHPLPIQQKTV
+337 TLHPLSIQQETV

-372 YGSPESIKIID
+372 YGSEESISLIEEVYR
-383 TIYNDI
+383 TI
-389 ASTAVEESLALAK
+389 AVTAVQESLSLA
-402 EHGCYPACDK
+402 EELGCYPKCDK
-412 EKLAQSKFIKALG
+412 EKLAQSSFIKALN
-425 LPVSIIDD
+425 LPISVIDD

-492 EDYKKVTGDVKLPD
+492 EDYKKVTGNDKLPD
-506 YFITSADIN
+506 YFVTSSNLN
-515 PIDRVKVQSAL
+515 PIDRIKVQSTL
-526 QEYTD
+526 QDYTD

-543 ATVDDVYNIYIE
+543 ATIEAVYDIYIK
-555 AWKYNLKG
+555 AWEYNLKG
-563 VTVYRSGCKRE
+563 VTIYRSGCKRE

-582 EKKEEPIQLEAV
+582 EKKEESVQLEAV
-594 HDKLPRGFIVKAD
+594 HNELPRGFVVKAD
-607 DNCIGLKRTLVTGC
+607 DNCIGLKRTLTTGC

-669 GIDAIIDQLN
+669 GINAIIDQLN

-697 SKGACCP
+697 SRGSCCP
-704 VAVGNALR
+704 VAVGNALK
-712 DMHNEVL
+712 DMQKEVL
-719 EKIKYCYPDNY
+719 DRIHNC
-730 INLSQIPEFLGDN
+730 IPEQGSN
-743 MPERIEKW
+743 ISAYKPEI
-751 KEYKDQGVVIT
+751 KD
-762 NATEYEE
+762 YEE

-779 HSGGCDQCI
+779 HIGGCDECI
-788 LCGYSKCN
+788 LCGYTHCQ

>member
-1 MEINEW
+1 MTEKEW
-7 LNGNKLSLDI
+7 LNDNQLSLDI
-17 WNKKYRNED
+17 YNKKYRNED
-26 ESFEEF
+26 ETFEDF
-32 LDRICVGQENIKE
+32 LDRISRGQSFIKDLIE
-45 LVRSKKFIFG
+45 SKKFVFG
-55 GRILANRGVKN
+55 GRILANRGVKGR
-66 KKGSLSN
+66 KGSLSN
-73 CYVLPAP
+73 CYVLPPP
-80 EDNLESIL
+80 EDNLESIFN
-88 ECAKQMART
+88 CASQMART

-112 PRGATTHNAAKE
+112 PKGAVIHNAAKE
-124 SSGPVSFMD
+124 ATGPVSFMD

-153 SLSINHPD
+153 SLSVNHPD

-186 DFMKAVEQKISTY
+186 DFMKAVINKSPNYI
-199 YLLSWPC
+199 LSWPTNEYKSGIC
-206 NKCET
+206 TNGWELNK
-211 GIDTST
+211 
-217 WKEGEL
+217 L
-223 HEVNGTYYKLVDPN
+223 YEVDGVYYKMINPIKLFNKLV
-237 RLFKKLCENNWN
+237 ENNWN

-255 LYWDRIEGYNMLNN
+255 LYWDRIEQYNMLDNV
-269 IEEFKY
+269 EEFNY

-287 AGGSCLLGSINLA
+287 AGGSCLLGSINLSK
-300 EFVINPFTK
+300 FVKDPFTN
-309 NAKINWND
+309 NASIDWVD
-317 LEDTVIK
+317 LEDTVIA
-324 SVMALNQVLIEGL
+324 SVVALNQVLIEGL
-337 TLHPLPIQQKTV
+337 TLHPLGIQQESV

-357 GTMGLAEMLI
+357 GTMGLADMLI
-367 KLGIK
+367 QLGIK
-372 YGSPESIKIID
+372 YGSPESIKIVD
-383 TIYNDI
+383 KIYKAI
-389 ASTAVEESLALAK
+389 ATTAVEESLALAK
-402 EHGCYPACDK
+402 SLGCYPKCNK
-412 EKLAQSKFIKALG
+412 GKLVHSSFIRNLNLSASTLG
-425 LPVSIIDD
+425 EIADF
-433 IRKYG
+433 G

-492 EDYKKVTGDVKLPD
+492 EDYKKVTGDIKLPD
-506 YFITSADIN
+506 YFITSANID
-515 PIDRVKVQSAL
+515 PIDRVKIQAVL
-526 QEYTD
+526 QKYTD
-531 ASISSTVNLPNE
+531 ASISSTVNLPYE
-543 ATVDDVYNIYIE
+543 ATIEDVYNIYTE
-555 AWKYNLKG
+555 AWKNNLKG
-563 VTVYRSGCKRE
+563 ITIYRSGCKRE
-574 GILTTDKP
+574 GILTTEKP
-582 EKKEEPIQLEAV
+582 VQLEAV
-594 HDKLPRGFIVKAD
+594 HDELPRGFIVKAD

-712 DMHNEVL
+712 DMYNEVL
-719 EKIKYCYPDNY
+719 ERIKHCDFHDSMSNVDTQYR
-730 INLSQIPEFLGDN
+730 LEETLKS
-743 MPERIEKW
+743 IE
-751 KEYKDQGVVIT
+751 YD
-762 NATEYEE
+762 E